1 MAKRK
6 LPNENGR
13 QVLSL
18 TARVVES
25 FRGTW
30 SPMPESF
37 SDPGVAMDFIATID
51 PAYGPTVVR
60 AVAEADEFSD
70 VVGDW
75 LCESGAAGRRLGHL
89 DWHTA
94 SVNAMM
100 GRTSASWADGM
111 ETIDAWETCR
121 EPEILI
127 RAASQRRG
135 LTRLVVKA
143 AAACARRAIDSGG
156 GDAFFRGA
164 LDDLTAWCD
173 FRIDIGDAAR
183 KRSRMALRHDRRA
196 DLAMSL
202 AMQSAMDAVDSATSQ
217 TRAGREA
224 HAAQACLVAIDSI
237 RGSVGRANVAVVEA
251 AISDLASLV
260 RESIPTLSVLRAAC
274 HERGS
279 A

>member
-1 MAKRK
+1 MAKRR
-6 LPNENGR
+6 PQGDDGR
-13 QVLSL
+13 RLLSL
-18 TARVVES
+18 SARVVES

-30 SPMPESF
+30 SPLPESF
-37 SDPGVAMDFIATID
+37 SDPDVARDSVTTID

-60 AVAEADEFSD
+60 AFSSAEEFGD

-75 LCESGAAGRRLGHL
+75 LCESGAAGRRVGHM

-111 ETIDAWETCR
+111 ETLDAWETCR
-121 EPEILI
+121 EPEVLV
-127 RAASQRRG
+127 RAASQRMG
-135 LTRLVVKA
+135 LRRLVAKA
-143 AAACARRAIDSGG
+143 AAACARRAIESAG
-156 GDAFFRGA
+156 GDAFFRAA
-164 LDDLTAWCD
+164 LDDLVAWCD
-173 FRIDIGDAAR
+173 FRLDIADATR
-183 KRSRMALRHDRRA
+183 KRSRMALRHDRRS

-217 TRAGREA
+217 TRTGREA

-237 RGSVGRANVAVVEA
+237 RASAGWANGAVAEA
-251 AISDLASLV
+251 AAGDLASLV

-274 HERGS
+274 SERVVS
-279 A
+279 